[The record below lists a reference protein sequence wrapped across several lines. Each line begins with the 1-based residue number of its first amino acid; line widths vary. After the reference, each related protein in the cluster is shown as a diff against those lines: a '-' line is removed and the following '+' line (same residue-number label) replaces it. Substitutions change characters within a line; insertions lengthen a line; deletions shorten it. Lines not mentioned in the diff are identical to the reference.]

1 MGDFA
6 GVGELCGEQESVAA
20 RVERPGCAGGDALPD
35 AGGCDTEMGGGVVDR
50 FRFVDQCRHA
60 DVAVESCGGRG
71 GAVAGESGFV
81 EDAGVV
87 FGQSGTTGL
96 REARLCRI

>member
-1 MGDFA
+1 M
-6 GVGELCGEQESVAA
+6 
-20 RVERPGCAGGDALPD
+20 PD